1 MISQIWFGFLRE
13 YIKFSVFHFTIES
26 PAARAYRCRRC
37 SAPNMIIHL
46 HRVVYT
52 ETIVYAPRV
61 ANIRTDAECNEWQ
74 AGEPSRW
81 QRNGSSSVTSSPF
94 GIRIALPSFRFHF
107 GKQLRP
113 EIASGKRAS
122 GAHHTPMR
130 IAFLRARAT
139 RRFSSFHSHLALKRT
154 HSRNNR
160 NGKTIGKSQL
170 DAFGVAECILNA
182 HIWWRVQNRLNAFAR
197 QPWNSDGD
205 EQMNGLIF
213 RMHCGDNEKEL
224 KIEIQQ
230 AAGHRSGENAPKK
243 CNQKVVASV
252 VCCLPLWMRRGSLHS
267 ISVCTFRLLS
277 AVECVSSS
285 SFTWQKKQQC
295 GTHDANTERSRFKCG
310 ICGTTRSKCMQILVQ
325 CSCECVCKST
335 KILSSS
341 LGTCDTERHLMQP
354 NDGGRRQR
362 HTHTHI
368 VALE

>member
-182 HIWWRVQNRLNAFAR
+182 HTWWRVQNRLNAFAR

-243 CNQKVVASV
+243 MPPKG
-252 VCCLPLWMRRGSLHS
+252 RGFCGVLFATVNAPRFTTFDLSLH
-267 ISVCTFRLLS
+267 F
-277 AVECVSSS
+277 
-285 SFTWQKKQQC
+285 
-295 GTHDANTERSRFKCG
+295 
-310 ICGTTRSKCMQILVQ
+310 
-325 CSCECVCKST
+325 
-335 KILSSS
+335 SSS
-341 LGTCDTERHLMQP
+341 LRRRVCELEFIHMAEKTTVRHTWCQYRALPVQVRNMRNGTLEMYANTCSMFMRVCVQKYKNPLVLTRYMWHRKTF
-354 NDGGRRQR
+354 NAAKWWRSTTTA
-362 HTHTHI
+362 HTHTS
-368 VALE
+368 LR